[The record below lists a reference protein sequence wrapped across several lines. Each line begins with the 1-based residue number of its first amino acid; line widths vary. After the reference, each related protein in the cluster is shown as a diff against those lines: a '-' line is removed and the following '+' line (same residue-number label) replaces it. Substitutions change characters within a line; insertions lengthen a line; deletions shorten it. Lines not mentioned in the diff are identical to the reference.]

1 MKNSS
6 EWNNSK
12 DTSPPE
18 EGNVTTSSSTSPTTS
33 TASTITSSR
42 TPSSAHPPPQQQQQ
56 QQQQQRHQHQEEE
69 DEIVYLARMQALNAA
84 KIAAAS
90 TSNKHKWTLSNIG
103 IVVGGGPQGVGLKDE
118 ESMDLQQPLH
128 SSWGH
133 EQQRMLIQQRNNVG
147 ISNPTTTTTSKQ
159 PLPQQQPQQPQQ
171 QQHNPIG
178 AIRAGWEGII
188 EKSQLKLEEIQK
200 DLSKGV
206 VAHVP
211 FLDRGKSDVSDQDS
225 STTVLH
231 PPSLDSISNDPHES
245 IHHHHIHQDC
255 LTSEVRSLDTDSL
268 LSSNLTQSSNL
279 QMIPPS
285 SSKNVDN
292 QNIKHDHLIPKA
304 NYNHSNSNM
313 TTPLSSPKVS
323 SKEQNMTSFTTN
335 LSSTTHK
342 DEAIVQSVIVWKRRS
357 GYGKYSIRNAWEQRK
372 LVLDGSTLQY
382 FDIHSFDGKEKVD
395 GETDQNKSSIDVGSS
410 DAVTSSILSAQ
421 SIEEDEEDSSAQDF
435 HDRED
440 NTGLLSAPSP
450 ATTPKSSQ
458 MKNKKDIRQ
467 LWEQAKENITLSIDG
482 VKENFHSFDL
492 THLKQKDITSS
503 KNSPSDPNQATTNLP
518 RGTIDLVK
526 ENAAIAA
533 ISVTDANS
541 KWISNERTKHKSVL
555 TNVGTINSPPP
566 TPFGLSIM
574 VKGETK
580 WKLCFETQREQILW
594 LALLTDVVVQRSVD
608 SYNEELIKSSV
619 SGGVSLNL
627 STAVF
632 TPTLVP
638 PVPSLGLTSTASKNE
653 TVHPQVLRS
662 PGNQKGALWQTE
674 SKYSLVKAVN
684 SIDQSDDRHVQE
696 NNRSENVHTSCYGH
710 HTNVLDSNDPYLIRK
725 IHDWVDRSACKDPNI
740 SLSGLNLVFCGIFTN
755 ILLLK
760 AFVTES
766 KVVCCL
772 LVIIMNVF
780 VGLCMTKYPTSSNAR
795 NMGLRSF
802 LLDIWIP
809 SHKST
814 IQDGKIND
822 EEDHEE
828 NERTCISEPPALIRH
843 GFKPVVGST
852 TLRVANESEP
862 DLVNGTQFIRWTSLD
877 NQLVQV
883 RSHGYLTTKKK
894 IPSPDSLY
902 EVIAVEVCQS
912 ETQIRR
918 FVEKVN
924 LPPSSLPIVNDKS
937 ERTWISP
944 DIFVISLAVPT
955 EEPSF
960 SRSTTDGGGIT
971 VVSIYRMKE
980 ETRKVLKIVTSSGY
994 DASKCHNVVGNK
1006 NTINA
1011 IKLFEKWC
1019 RNSPTDEKMQGR
1031 FKMIPNVHNLD
1042 EVGLPSYIS
1051 KYCGKPV
1058 LIKRVNV
1065 TGFLSNHP
1073 ELNAMEFDI
1082 TLHPFPYLAKKAM
1095 SYLYDNIFAK
1105 AIISLSYVIEGR
1117 DDDELPEALIG
1128 DGVKLLRPDPEL
1140 TVKAL
1145 NLFDGTSKRSFDTTN
1160 DTKTKQE

>member
-1 MKNSS
+1 MKKSGNESNKT
-6 EWNNSK
+6 E
-12 DTSPPE
+12 DTSSPPE
-18 EGNVTTSSSTSPTTS
+18 EGKVTTTSNTTSSSSNTN
-33 TASTITSSR
+33 
-42 TPSSAHPPPQQQQQ
+42 PSSAHPQQEEYHPQE
-56 QQQQQRHQHQEEE
+56 EEE

-84 KIAAAS
+84 KIAASS
-90 TSNKHKWTLSNIG
+90 TSNNKHKWTLSNIG
-103 IVVGGGPQGVGLKDE
+103 IVVGGGPQGVVGLKDE
-118 ESMDLQQPLH
+118 DVSMDLQQPLH

-133 EQQRMLIQQRNNVG
+133 EQQRKLIQQQRNNVG
-147 ISNPTTTTTSKQ
+147 LSNPITTASTTTTTSK
-159 PLPQQQPQQPQQ
+159 PQLQQ
-171 QQHNPIG
+171 QQQNPID

-211 FLDRGKSDVSDQDS
+211 FLDRGKSEVSDQDS
-225 STTVLH
+225 NSTVLH
-231 PPSLDSISNDPHES
+231 PPSSMDSLPNDPHES
-245 IHHHHIHQDC
+245 SHHHLYPKHG
-255 LTSEVRSLDTDSL
+255 LTSDNLPSSDTDRL
-268 LSSNLTQSSNL
+268 LSSER
-279 QMIPPS
+279 IPS
-285 SSKNVDN
+285 TSSKTIDN
-292 QNIKHDHLIPKA
+292 QNIKQDHWIPKT
-304 NYNHSNSNM
+304 NYDHSNSNM
-313 TTPLSSPKVS
+313 TTPLPSPKVTS
-323 SKEQNMTSFTTN
+323 PKVTSKEQNRTPFTTN
-335 LSSTTHK
+335 LSSTTATHK

-372 LVLDGSTLQY
+372 LVLNGSTLQY
-382 FDIHSFDGKEKVD
+382 FDIHGFDVKEND
-395 GETDQNKSSIDVGSS
+395 NGETDPTKSSDNVVSS
-410 DAVTSSILSAQ
+410 DVVTSSIVTTQ
-421 SIEEDEEDSSAQDF
+421 SIEEDEENDSSAQDF

-440 NTGLLSAPSP
+440 NTGLSSVPSP
-450 ATTPKSSQ
+450 ATSPKSSQ
-458 MKNKKDIRQ
+458 MKHKKDIRQ
-467 LWEQAKENITLSIDG
+467 LWEQAKENITMSIDG
-482 VKENFHSFDL
+482 VKENLQSFDL
-492 THLKQKDITSS
+492 THLKQKDTTSS
-503 KNSPSDPNQATTNLP
+503 KISPSDPKQATAILP

-533 ISVTDANS
+533 ISVTDATT

-580 WKLCFETQREQILW
+580 WKLCFETQREQVLW

-619 SGGVSLNL
+619 SGGVNLNT

-632 TPTLVP
+632 TPTTHVP
-638 PVPSLGLTSTASKNE
+638 PVPSLGLNSTASKNE
-653 TVHPQVLRS
+653 VVHPQVLRS
-662 PGNQKGALWQTE
+662 PGNRKGALWQTE
-674 SKYSLVKAVN
+674 SKYSLVTAVN
-684 SIDQSDDRHVQE
+684 AIDQSDDRHVQE
-696 NNRSENVHTSCYGH
+696 NTKSENVPTSCYDN

-725 IHDWVDRSACKDPNI
+725 IHNWVDRSACKDPNI
-740 SLSGLNLVFCGIFTN
+740 SVSGLNLVFCGILTN

-780 VGLCMTKYPTSSNAR
+780 VGLCMTKNPTSSNAR
-795 NMGLRSF
+795 NMGRRSF
-802 LLDIWIP
+802 LLDMWIP
-809 SHKST
+809 SHKLT
-814 IQDGKIND
+814 IQDGKMND
-822 EEDHEE
+822 EENREV
-828 NERTCISEPPALIRH
+828 NEKTCISEPPALIRH
-843 GFKPVVGST
+843 GFKPTAGST

-862 DLVNGTQFIRWTSLD
+862 DLAHGTQFIRWTSLD
-877 NQLVQV
+877 NQTVQV

-894 IPSPDSLY
+894 IPAPDSLY
-902 EVIAVEVCQS
+902 EVIAVEICQS

-918 FVEKVN
+918 FVEKII
-924 LPPSSLPIVNDKS
+924 LPPSSLPIVDDKS

-960 SRSTTDGGGIT
+960 SRSTTDGGGII

-994 DASKCHNVVGNK
+994 DASKCHNILGNK
-1006 NTINA
+1006 STINA

-1145 NLFDGTSKRSFDTTN
+1145 NFFDGTSKRSFETTN
-1160 DTKTKQE
+1160 NTKAKQE